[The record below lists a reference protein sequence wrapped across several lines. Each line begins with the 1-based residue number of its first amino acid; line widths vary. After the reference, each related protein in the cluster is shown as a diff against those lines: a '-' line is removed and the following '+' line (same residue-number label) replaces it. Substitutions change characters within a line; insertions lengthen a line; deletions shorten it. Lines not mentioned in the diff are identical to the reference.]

1 MGECPVTTEAMEA
14 YTLEE
19 HDQIFVN
26 GQIYRVIGIDAIDF
40 GYRFRLVDDE
50 GNQASM
56 EIGDTIKVPV
66 VIDTLAEV

>member
-1 MGECPVTTEAMEA
+1 MEA

-26 GQIYRVIGIDAIDF
+26 GQIYRVVRIDPIDF
-40 GYRFRLVDDE
+40 GYRFHLVDEE

-56 EIGDTIKVPV
+56 EIEDTAKVPMV
-66 VIDTLAEV
+66 VDTFAEV

>member
-1 MGECPVTTEAMEA
+1 MTTESMEA

-19 HDQIFVN
+19 HDQIFIN

-40 GYRFRLVDDE
+40 GYRFHLVDEE

-56 EIGDTIKVPV
+56 EIEDTVKVPMV
-66 VIDTLAEV
+66 VDTLAEI